1 MKGRPKGFLKS
12 DLFYRSYRLIW
23 LIIVSVSCNTSI
35 FQHQPIISHVS
46 PSSSHATAFITHRLY
61 MIVSDCGILLL
72 IFSTSQ
78 EVHIGGPYPPF
89 GVATLTV
96 LNTAAFLMLI

>member
-1 MKGRPKGFLKS
+1 
-12 DLFYRSYRLIW
+12 
-23 LIIVSVSCNTSI
+23 
-35 FQHQPIISHVS
+35 
-46 PSSSHATAFITHRLY
+46 

-96 LNTAAFLMLI
+96 LNTAEIGRAHV